1 MKPSLP
7 LRPLLLGLFLFTPAL
22 CLAADEQ
29 RSRAPGAASTR
40 AKIDLNTADRKTL
53 EAIPVIGPTAAPAII
68 AARPFATLDDLD
80 RVKGLTTEQLEQIRA
95 ISFVTPPPSKKPL
108 GEPTTSTADKKPL
121 GVPTHATPA
130 PPGTEIAASSA
141 KPDINTASESAL
153 AAVPVIGPDLAR
165 KIVAARPFSSPDDL
179 ARLRGLTTEQFEQL
193 RGAVSFGAR

>member
-1 MKPSLP
+1 MKPTLSL
-7 LRPLLLGLFLFTPAL
+7 LCLLLLTPAL
-22 CLAADEQ
+22 ALGADEQ
-29 RSRAPGAASTR
+29 PSRAPGAASAR

-53 EAIPVIGPTAAPAII
+53 EAVPVIGPAVAPAII
-68 AARPFATLDDLD
+68 AARPFATIDDLN
-80 RVKGLTTEQLEQIRA
+80 RVQGLTTEQLEQIRA
-95 ISFVTPPPSKKPL
+95 IAFVTPPPSKKPL
-108 GEPTTSTADKKPL
+108 GEPSTSAADKKPL
-121 GVPTHATPA
+121 GVPAHATPA
-130 PPGTEIAASSA
+130 PRSSASDTA